1 MSKEGDEYGK
11 MLDQYLLD
19 IQTSNQ
25 TEKDLKRIET
35 IERTFSY
42 TSLDFVFPWHM
53 NLGKYESE
61 DNQDFAYT
69 PFKTF
74 NRRRNFLVWLHSEK
88 FQYLF
93 TDEEKR
99 SRQ

>member
-1 MSKEGDEYGK
+1 
-11 MLDQYLLD
+11 MLDQYLQD

-61 DNQDFAYT
+61 DGQDFAYT

-74 NRRRNFLVWLHSEK
+74 NRRRNFLVWLYCDK
-88 FQYLF
+88 F
-93 TDEEKR
+93 
-99 SRQ
+99 